1 MKTNLLQFT
10 WRVTAL
16 HTVTYFVAGLFFSQ
30 LFNYSSLFDTEILS
44 VYMKPVSSPWVA
56 AGPALNILR
65 GILFGLILWGLKDAF
80 LNVKYGWLKLWSV
93 FLGFAVVGTAAAAQG
108 SLEGIIYSELPLMT
122 HLKGLPEVLTQTLL
136 FSVLLLQWYRKPGK
150 IWNIV
155 MGILLGLIVLMSMAG
170 VFLR

>member
-1 MKTNLLQFT
+1 MKTNFLQFT

-44 VYMKPVSSPWVA
+44 VYMKPVSSAWVA

-65 GILFGLILWGLKDAF
+65 GILFGVILWGLKDAF

-136 FSVLLLQWYRKPGK
+136 FSVLLQQWYRKPAK
-150 IWNIV
+150 AWNIV
-155 MGILLGLIVLMSMAG
+155 MGVLMGLIVLMSLAG
-170 VFLR
+170 MFLR